1 MRKTTLFAAV
11 AAALLLIGAGC
22 AAGRPSGT
30 ASGPASG
37 AAVTA
42 PATGPGASGNA
53 ASTGGN
59 AAGTGGKVL
68 VVSMHP
74 KGGDDE
80 IGNVILSEV
89 DANHTRVAITLAN
102 APTNVSEDAGIYGG
116 TCKDLGAPLQYDL
129 GTVAKGRG
137 VTVLNVNFSSFIG
150 GTKQSVR
157 VIAQPADAQSPYWTC
172 GDIR

>member
-1 MRKTTLFAAV
+1 MRKITPLAAV

-30 ASGPASG
+30 AGGPASG

-42 PATGPGASGNA
+42 PPTGPGAGGENA
-53 ASTGGN
+53 ASASGR
-59 AAGTGGKVL
+59 VL

-74 KGGDDE
+74 KDGDDE
-80 IGNVILSEV
+80 IGNAILSQV

-102 APTNVSEDAGIYGG
+102 APTNVSENAGIYGG
-116 TCKDLGAPLQYDL
+116 TCKDLAASLQYDL
-129 GTVAKGRG
+129 GTVVKGRSS
-137 VTVLNVNFSSFIG
+137 TVLNVNFSSSIG

-157 VIAQPADAQSPYWTC
+157 VITQPADPQSPYWTC
-172 GDIR
+172 GDIH

>member
-1 MRKTTLFAAV
+1 MRKTTSFAAI

-42 PATGPGASGNA
+42 PATGPG
-53 ASTGGN
+53 TGGN
-59 AAGTGGKVL
+59 AAGASGKVL

-137 VTVLNVNFSSFIG
+137 VTVLNVNFGSFIG